1 MRISIITIVFNGK
14 DEIEKTI
21 QSVINQSFNDCEY
34 IIIDGESSDGTLD
47 VIKKHSS
54 KISKIVSEKDN
65 GIYDAMNKGISYAN
79 GEWLCFMNAGDTFAD
94 DFVLERIFNMQIDGD
109 TKFIYSDF
117 ILQKTSGEEC
127 VIRTDKHK
135 GLILHQASIYRK
147 SLHLSFGLYVVTDSI
162 IISDYMFFSSIPEK
176 YFKKVDVI
184 IARFLDGGVSA
195 AKWCYYHRL
204 CLDVIYKKRKMKE
217 LFMLVIYRELI
228 GLIPVNFRRK
238 IKKLL
243 KI

>member
-79 GEWLCFMNAGDTFAD
+79 GGY
-94 DFVLERIFNMQIDGD
+94 VL
-109 TKFIYSDF
+109 
-117 ILQKTSGEEC
+117 
-127 VIRTDKHK
+127 
-135 GLILHQASIYRK
+135 
-147 SLHLSFGLYVVTDSI
+147 
-162 IISDYMFFSSIPEK
+162 
-176 YFKKVDVI
+176 
-184 IARFLDGGVSA
+184 
-195 AKWCYYHRL
+195 
-204 CLDVIYKKRKMKE
+204 
-217 LFMLVIYRELI
+217 
-228 GLIPVNFRRK
+228 
-238 IKKLL
+238 
-243 KI
+243 